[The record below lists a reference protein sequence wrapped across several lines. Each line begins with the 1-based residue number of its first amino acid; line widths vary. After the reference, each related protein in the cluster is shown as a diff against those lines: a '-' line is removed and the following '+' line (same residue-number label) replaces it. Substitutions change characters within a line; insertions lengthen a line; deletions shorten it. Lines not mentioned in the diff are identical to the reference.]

1 LTQAEGTLRQR
12 NRTQECAQMR
22 WLRRGDVAVQPRCAR
37 STQTYRDTALGS
49 NVTPVLIV
57 LRALSLPPPAMQ

>member
-1 LTQAEGTLRQR
+1 
-12 NRTQECAQMR
+12 MR